1 MKNCQGWVSIRRSLG
16 LEATALPTGPENLG
30 FGVFQ
35 SYLSTIS
42 KLECGSGL
50 KVRAWAHF
58 QIHRLLLFQRNFLLK
73 ASCQTEWMASIKY
86 PVAIQSNSRF
96 LGYNGGILSLTE
108 HQFKMAAWGPFYT
121 LSRCRNAQPFV
132 VSELVTNSN
141 CCLYDSLPLFLLIL
155 WCCIAER

>member
-96 LGYNGGILSLTE
+96 LSYNGGILSLTE
-108 HQFKMAAWGPFYT
+108 HQFKMATWGPFYT
-121 LSRCRNAQPFV
+121 FLRSCNAQPLLWT
-132 VSELVTNSN
+132 SLQIKLN
-141 CCLYDSLPLFLLIL
+141 DSLPLLLFIDI
-155 WCCIAER
+155 WYFDT